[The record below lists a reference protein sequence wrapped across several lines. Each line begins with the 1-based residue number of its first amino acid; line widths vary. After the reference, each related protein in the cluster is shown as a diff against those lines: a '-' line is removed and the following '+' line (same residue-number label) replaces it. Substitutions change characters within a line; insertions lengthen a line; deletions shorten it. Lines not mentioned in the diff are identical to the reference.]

1 MSQMVEVVG
10 LKKVYRQ
17 KGKPAVK
24 ALDGIGFSIGRGE
37 VVGLLGPNGA
47 GKTTTIKCL
56 CGLITPTSGGI
67 LIDGVDTVKNPKF
80 GMGKISAVLEGNRNV
95 YWRLTPR
102 ENLSFFAGMMG
113 IPQRRSAVYIEE
125 LLRIFRLKEKERSQA
140 RYLSRGMQQ
149 KLALACSLVKGT
161 EILLLDEPTLGLDVE
176 SSHEMRELIK
186 GLVAETGKTVF
197 LSSHDM
203 KVVEDLCQRVIII
216 NNGKVV
222 TDDTVRGLQQ
232 LFMVSSYRFNLEGG
246 LPSEARSRIER
257 EFELSKI
264 VEDGAKS
271 QIDVELSSAERF
283 YDLVDIL
290 KRYGCAVGSIDH
302 KEPDFEEIFLKI
314 VRGEDEEVNPL

>member
-1 MSQMVEVVG
+1 MRQMVRVEG
-10 LKKVYRQ
+10 LTKVYKH
-17 KGKPAVK
+17 KGKPEVR
-24 ALDGIGFSIGRGE
+24 ALDGISFSIDRGE

-56 CGLITPTSGGI
+56 CGLIVPTSGMVM
-67 LIDGVDTVKNPKF
+67 IDGVDTIKNPRF
-80 GMGKISAVLEGNRNV
+80 GMGKLSAVLEGNRNV
-95 YWRLTPR
+95 YWRLTSR

-113 IPQRRSAVYIEE
+113 ISRRRRAAYIEE

-176 SSHEMRELIK
+176 ASYEMRQLIK
-186 GLVAETGKTVF
+186 SLVADTGKTVF

-222 TDDTVRGLQQ
+222 TDDTVKGLQQ
-232 LFMVSSYRFNLEGG
+232 LFKVSSYRFSLEDS
-246 LPSEARSRIER
+246 LPGEVKAQIER
-257 EFELSKI
+257 EFRLSK
-264 VEDGAKS
+264 VTEDGANA

-290 KRYGCAVGSIDH
+290 KRCGCAIDSIDH

-314 VRGEDEEVNPL
+314 VKGEDEKVNPL